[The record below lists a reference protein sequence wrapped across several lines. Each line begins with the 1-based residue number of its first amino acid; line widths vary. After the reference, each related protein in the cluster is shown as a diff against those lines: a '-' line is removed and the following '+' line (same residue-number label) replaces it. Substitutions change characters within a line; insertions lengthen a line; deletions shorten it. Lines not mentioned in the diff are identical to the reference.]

1 MADHRGIKINL
12 IVQQFMKRVEE
23 VADDEDWA
31 ESDGWLGKMVI
42 TMEEDEEGKHEDE
55 TYVYEIRD
63 GKMQLTTSAGPFVA
77 TMKMSRKT
85 FLDILTAAFEGRG
98 EEVFMERYGARHV
111 AYDGGF
117 WIVDSERFRKVFR
130 RMAKTGAR
138 R

>member
-1 MADHRGIKINL
+1 MPDHRGVKINL

-23 VADDEDWA
+23 VADDSDWV

-42 TMEEDEEGKHEDE
+42 TMEEGSAE

-63 GKMQLTTSAGPFVA
+63 GKMQLTESAGPFVA

-85 FLDILTAAFEGRG
+85 FLDILTAAFQGQG
-98 EEVFMERYGARHV
+98 EEVFMEKYANRNV
-111 AYDGGF
+111 TYDGGF
-117 WIVDSERFRKVFR
+117 WIIDSERFRKVFK
-130 RMAKTGAR
+130 RMAATKPGAR